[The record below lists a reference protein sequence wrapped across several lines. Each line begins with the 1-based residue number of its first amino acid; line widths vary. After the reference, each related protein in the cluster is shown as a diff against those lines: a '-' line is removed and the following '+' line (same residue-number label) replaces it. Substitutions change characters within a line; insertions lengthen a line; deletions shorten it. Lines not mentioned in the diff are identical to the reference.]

1 MTEPIDALVDEAQPP
16 YTPPP
21 FTSPEL
27 LQDVISLLTSYSSI
41 LTPEA
46 KERAS
51 TAFVRALV
59 WMDENPTAWTF
70 KPVQPIDYI
79 GHLDKPAKLIVR
91 GRVVDVYKAVT
102 I

>member
-1 MTEPIDALVDEAQPP
+1 
-16 YTPPP
+16 
-21 FTSPEL
+21 
-27 LQDVISLLTSYSSI
+27 
-41 LTPEA
+41 
-46 KERAS
+46 
-51 TAFVRALV
+51 
-59 WMDENPTAWTF
+59 MDENPTAWTF